1 MNLQEINSIISKINN
16 KVFSPVY
23 FLMGEETYYIDL
35 INDLLE
41 KKVLNEEEKSFNQT
55 ILYGKDTSVEEI
67 ISVCKRFPM
76 MSKFQLIIVKE
87 AQDLSSKI
95 DGLVNY
101 LLNPM
106 HSTILIINYKYKT
119 LDKRKKIY
127 KAIQKFGLILNSKKP
142 YENQVSTWISNKL
155 KEDNYTI
162 DIKANQMLVEFLG
175 SDLKMIN
182 NQLNKLKLL
191 KPESNNI
198 DPKLIEKNI
207 GISKDFNIFELRNA
221 IGSGNLSKALLIGD
235 YFSSNIKA
243 YPTQLV
249 LSSLFNYFIQLFQ
262 FHSLNNKSDIN
273 IATTLGINKF
283 FAKDYHKAAKIYP
296 MKKISLIIT
305 LIKNIDLKTKGYGV
319 SNNSQQN
326 ILNQLIVQI
335 MS

>member
-16 KVFSPVY
+16 KVYSPVY

-35 INDLLE
+35 ISDLLE
-41 KKVLNEEEKSFNQT
+41 NKVLSEEEKSFNQT
-55 ILYGKDTSVEEI
+55 ILYGKDTTAEEI

-76 MSKFQLIIVKE
+76 MSKFQLVVIKE

-95 DGLVNY
+95 DGLINY

-106 HSTILIINYKYKT
+106 HSTVLVINYKYKT

-142 YENQVSTWISNKL
+142 YENQVSTWIFNKL

-162 DIKANQMLVEFLG
+162 DLKANQMLVEFLG
-175 SDLKMIN
+175 GDLKMIN

-191 KPESNNI
+191 KPENNYI

-221 IGSGNLSKALLIGD
+221 IGSGNLSKALVIGN

-249 LSSLFNYFIQLFQ
+249 LSSLFNYFIQIFQ

-273 IATTLGINKF
+273 VASKLGINKF

-296 MKKISLIIT
+296 MKKISSIIT
-305 LIKNIDLKTKGYGV
+305 LIKNIDLKSKGYGV
-319 SNNSQQN
+319 SNNSQKN
-326 ILNQLIVQI
+326 ILNQLIIQI

>member
-16 KVFSPVY
+16 KVYSPVY

-35 INDLLE
+35 ISDLLE
-41 KKVLNEEEKSFNQT
+41 SKVLSEEEKSFNQT
-55 ILYGKDTSVEEI
+55 ILYGKDTTAEEI

-76 MSKFQLIIVKE
+76 MSKFQLVIIKE

-95 DGLVNY
+95 DGLINY

-106 HSTILIINYKYKT
+106 HSTVLVINYKYKT

-142 YENQVSTWISNKL
+142 YENQVSTWILNKL

-162 DIKANQMLVEFLG
+162 DLKANQMLVEFLG
-175 SDLKMIN
+175 GDLKMIN

-191 KPESNNI
+191 KPENNYI

-221 IGSGNLSKALLIGD
+221 IGSGNLSKALVIGN

-249 LSSLFNYFIQLFQ
+249 LSSLFNYFIQIFQ

-273 IATTLGINKF
+273 VASTLGINKF

-296 MKKISLIIT
+296 MKKISSIIT
-305 LIKNIDLKTKGYGV
+305 LIKNIDLKSKGYGA

-326 ILNQLIVQI
+326 ILNQLIIQI

>member
-16 KVFSPVY
+16 KVYSPVY

-35 INDLLE
+35 ISDLLE
-41 KKVLNEEEKSFNQT
+41 NKVLSEEEKSFNQT
-55 ILYGKDTSVEEI
+55 ILYGKDTTAEEI

-76 MSKFQLIIVKE
+76 MSKFQLVIIKE

-95 DGLVNY
+95 DGLINY

-106 HSTILIINYKYKT
+106 HSTVLVINYKYKT

-142 YENQVSTWISNKL
+142 YENQLSSWILNKL

-162 DIKANQMLVEFLG
+162 DLKANQMLVEFLG
-175 SDLKMIN
+175 GDLKMIN

-191 KPESNNI
+191 KPENNYI

-221 IGSGNLSKALLIGD
+221 IGSGNLSKALVIGN

-249 LSSLFNYFIQLFQ
+249 LSSLFNYFIQIFQ

-273 IATTLGINKF
+273 VASTLGINKF

-296 MKKISLIIT
+296 MKKISSIIT
-305 LIKNIDLKTKGYGV
+305 LIKNIDLKSKGYGV

-326 ILNQLIVQI
+326 ILNQLIIQI

>member
-16 KVFSPVY
+16 KVYSPVY

-35 INDLLE
+35 ISDLLE
-41 KKVLNEEEKSFNQT
+41 HKVLSEEEKSFNQT
-55 ILYGKDTSVEEI
+55 ILYGKDTTAEEI

-76 MSKFQLIIVKE
+76 MSKFQLVIIKE

-95 DGLVNY
+95 DGLINY

-106 HSTILIINYKYKT
+106 HSTVLVINYKYKT

-142 YENQVSTWISNKL
+142 YENQVSTWIFNKL

-162 DIKANQMLVEFLG
+162 DLKANQMLVEFLG
-175 SDLKMIN
+175 GDLKMIN

-191 KPESNNI
+191 KPENNYI

-221 IGSGNLSKALLIGD
+221 IGSGNLSKALVIGN

-249 LSSLFNYFIQLFQ
+249 LSSLFNYFIQIFQ

-273 IATTLGINKF
+273 VASTLGINKF

-296 MKKISLIIT
+296 MKKISSIIT
-305 LIKNIDLKTKGYGV
+305 LIKNIDLKSKGYGA

-326 ILNQLIVQI
+326 ILNQLIIQI

>member
-16 KVFSPVY
+16 KVYSPVY

-35 INDLLE
+35 ISDLLE
-41 KKVLNEEEKSFNQT
+41 NKVLSEEEKSFNQT
-55 ILYGKDTSVEEI
+55 ILYGKDTTAEEI

-76 MSKFQLIIVKE
+76 MSKFQLVIIKE

-95 DGLVNY
+95 DGLINY

-106 HSTILIINYKYKT
+106 HSTVLVINYKYKT

-142 YENQVSTWISNKL
+142 YENQVSTWILNKL

-162 DIKANQMLVEFLG
+162 DLKANQMLVEFLG
-175 SDLKMIN
+175 GDLKMIN

-191 KPESNNI
+191 KPENNYI

-221 IGSGNLSKALLIGD
+221 IGSGNLSKALVIGN

-249 LSSLFNYFIQLFQ
+249 LSSLFNYFIQIFQ

-273 IATTLGINKF
+273 VASTLGINKF

-296 MKKISLIIT
+296 MKKISSIIT
-305 LIKNIDLKTKGYGV
+305 LIKNIDLKSKGYGV

-326 ILNQLIVQI
+326 ILNQLIIQI

>member
-16 KVFSPVY
+16 KVYSPVY

-35 INDLLE
+35 ISDLLE
-41 KKVLNEEEKSFNQT
+41 NKVLSEEEKSFNQT
-55 ILYGKDTSVEEI
+55 ILYGKDTTAEEI

-76 MSKFQLIIVKE
+76 MSKFQLVIIKE

-95 DGLVNY
+95 DGLINY

-106 HSTILIINYKYKT
+106 HSTVLVINYKYKT

-142 YENQVSTWISNKL
+142 YENQVSTWILNKL

-162 DIKANQMLVEFLG
+162 DLKANQMLVEFLG
-175 SDLKMIN
+175 GDLKMIN

-191 KPESNNI
+191 KPENNYI

-221 IGSGNLSKALLIGD
+221 IGSGNLSKALVIGN

-249 LSSLFNYFIQLFQ
+249 LGSLFNYFIQIFQ

-273 IATTLGINKF
+273 VASTLRINKF

-296 MKKISLIIT
+296 MKKISSIIT
-305 LIKNIDLKTKGYGV
+305 LIKNIDLKSKGYGV

-326 ILNQLIVQI
+326 ILNQLIIQI

>member
-16 KVFSPVY
+16 KVYSPVY

-41 KKVLNEEEKSFNQT
+41 NEVLSEEEKSFNQT
-55 ILYGKDTSVEEI
+55 ILYGKDTSCEET

-76 MSKFQLIIVKE
+76 MSKFQLVIIKE

-155 KEDNYTI
+155 KEDNYSI

-191 KPESNNI
+191 KPENNNI

-221 IGSGNLSKALLIGD
+221 IGSGNLSKALVIGD

-243 YPTQLV
+243 YPIQLV

-273 IATTLGINKF
+273 VASTLGINKF
-283 FAKDYHKAAKIYP
+283 FVKDYHKASRIYP

-305 LIKNIDLKTKGYGV
+305 MIKNTDLKSKGYSV
-319 SNNSQQN
+319 SSNSQQN
-326 ILNQLIVQI
+326 VLNQLIVQI

>member
-16 KVFSPVY
+16 KVYSPVY

-35 INDLLE
+35 ISDLLE
-41 KKVLNEEEKSFNQT
+41 HKVLSEEEKSFNQT
-55 ILYGKDTSVEEI
+55 ILYGKDTTAEEI

-76 MSKFQLIIVKE
+76 MSKFQLVIIKE

-95 DGLVNY
+95 DGLINY

-106 HSTILIINYKYKT
+106 HSTVLVINYKYKT

-142 YENQVSTWISNKL
+142 YENQVSTWILNKL

-162 DIKANQMLVEFLG
+162 DLKANQMLVEFLG
-175 SDLKMIN
+175 GDLKMIN

-191 KPESNNI
+191 KPENNYI

-221 IGSGNLSKALLIGD
+221 IGSGNLSKALVIGN

-249 LSSLFNYFIQLFQ
+249 LSSLFNYFIQIFQ

-273 IATTLGINKF
+273 VASTLGINKF

-296 MKKISLIIT
+296 MKKISSIIT
-305 LIKNIDLKTKGYGV
+305 LIKNIDLKSKGYGA

-326 ILNQLIVQI
+326 ILNQLIIQI

>member
-16 KVFSPVY
+16 KVYSPVY

-35 INDLLE
+35 ISDLLE
-41 KKVLNEEEKSFNQT
+41 HKVLSEEEKSFNQT
-55 ILYGKDTSVEEI
+55 ILYGKDTTAEEI

-76 MSKFQLIIVKE
+76 MSKFQLVIIKE

-95 DGLVNY
+95 DGLINY

-106 HSTILIINYKYKT
+106 HSTVLVINYKYKT

-142 YENQVSTWISNKL
+142 YENQVSTWILNKL

-162 DIKANQMLVEFLG
+162 DLKANQMLVEFLG
-175 SDLKMIN
+175 GDLKMIN

-191 KPESNNI
+191 KPENNYI

-221 IGSGNLSKALLIGD
+221 IGSGNLSKALVIGN

-249 LSSLFNYFIQLFQ
+249 LSSLFNYFIQIFQ

-273 IATTLGINKF
+273 VASTLGINKF

-296 MKKISLIIT
+296 MKKISSIIT
-305 LIKNIDLKTKGYGV
+305 LIKNIDLKSKGYGV

-326 ILNQLIVQI
+326 ILNQLIIQI

>member
-273 IATTLGINKF
+273 VASTLGVNKF
-283 FAKDYHKAAKIYP
+283 FVKDYHKAAKIYP
-296 MKKISLIIT
+296 MKKISSIIT
-305 LIKNIDLKTKGYGV
+305 LIKNVDLKTKGYGV

-326 ILNQLIVQI
+326 ILNQLIFQI

>member
-16 KVFSPVY
+16 KVYSPVY

-35 INDLLE
+35 ISDLLE
-41 KKVLNEEEKSFNQT
+41 HKVLSEEEKSFNQT
-55 ILYGKDTSVEEI
+55 ILYGKDTTAEEI

-76 MSKFQLIIVKE
+76 MSKFQLVIIKE

-95 DGLVNY
+95 DGLINY

-106 HSTILIINYKYKT
+106 HSTVLVINYKYKT

-142 YENQVSTWISNKL
+142 YENQVSTWILNKL

-162 DIKANQMLVEFLG
+162 DLKANQMLVEFLG
-175 SDLKMIN
+175 GDLKMIN

-191 KPESNNI
+191 KPENNYI

-221 IGSGNLSKALLIGD
+221 IGSGNLSKALVIGN

-249 LSSLFNYFIQLFQ
+249 LGSLFNYFIQIFQ

-273 IATTLGINKF
+273 VASTLGINKF

-296 MKKISLIIT
+296 MKKISSIIT
-305 LIKNIDLKTKGYGV
+305 LIKNIDLKSKGYGA

-326 ILNQLIVQI
+326 ILNQLIIQI

>member
-16 KVFSPVY
+16 KVYSPVY

-35 INDLLE
+35 ISDLLE
-41 KKVLNEEEKSFNQT
+41 NKVLSEEEKSFNQT
-55 ILYGKDTSVEEI
+55 ILYGKDTTAEEI

-76 MSKFQLIIVKE
+76 MSKFQLVIIKE

-95 DGLVNY
+95 DGLINY

-106 HSTILIINYKYKT
+106 HSTVLVINYKYKT

-142 YENQVSTWISNKL
+142 YENQVSTWILNKL
-155 KEDNYTI
+155 NEDNYTI
-162 DIKANQMLVEFLG
+162 DLKANQMLVEFLG
-175 SDLKMIN
+175 GDLKMIN

-191 KPESNNI
+191 KPENNYI

-221 IGSGNLSKALLIGD
+221 IGSGNLSKALVIGN

-249 LSSLFNYFIQLFQ
+249 LSSLFNYFIQIFQ

-273 IATTLGINKF
+273 VASTLGINKF

-296 MKKISLIIT
+296 MKKISSIIT
-305 LIKNIDLKTKGYGV
+305 LIKNIDLKSKGYGV

-326 ILNQLIVQI
+326 ILNQLIIQI

>member
-16 KVFSPVY
+16 KVYSPVY
-23 FLMGEETYYIDL
+23 FLMGEETFYIDL
-35 INDLLE
+35 ISDLLE
-41 KKVLNEEEKSFNQT
+41 NKVLSEEEKSFNQT
-55 ILYGKDTSVEEI
+55 ILYGKDTTAEEI

-76 MSKFQLIIVKE
+76 MSKFQLVIIKE

-95 DGLVNY
+95 DGLINY

-106 HSTILIINYKYKT
+106 HSTVLVINYKYKT

-142 YENQVSTWISNKL
+142 YENQVSTWILNKL

-162 DIKANQMLVEFLG
+162 DLKANQMLVEFLG
-175 SDLKMIN
+175 GDLKMIN

-191 KPESNNI
+191 KPENNYI

-221 IGSGNLSKALLIGD
+221 IGSGNLSKALVIGN

-249 LSSLFNYFIQLFQ
+249 LSSLFNYFIQIFQ

-273 IATTLGINKF
+273 VASTLGINKF

-296 MKKISLIIT
+296 MKKISSIIT
-305 LIKNIDLKTKGYGV
+305 LIKNIDLKSKGYGV

-326 ILNQLIVQI
+326 ILNQLIIQI

>member
-155 KEDNYTI
+155 KEDNYSI

-191 KPESNNI
+191 KPENNNI

-221 IGSGNLSKALLIGD
+221 IGSGNLSKALVIGD

-243 YPTQLV
+243 YPIQLV

-273 IATTLGINKF
+273 VASTLGINKF
-283 FAKDYHKAAKIYP
+283 FVKDYHKASRIYP

-305 LIKNIDLKTKGYGV
+305 MIKNTDLKSKGYSV
-319 SNNSQQN
+319 SSNSQQN
-326 ILNQLIVQI
+326 VLNQLIVQI

>member
-16 KVFSPVY
+16 KVYSPVY

-35 INDLLE
+35 ISDLLE
-41 KKVLNEEEKSFNQT
+41 NKVLSEEEKSFNQT
-55 ILYGKDTSVEEI
+55 ILYGKDTTAEEI

-76 MSKFQLIIVKE
+76 MSKFQLVIIKE

-95 DGLVNY
+95 DGLINY

-106 HSTILIINYKYKT
+106 HSTVLVINYKYKT

-142 YENQVSTWISNKL
+142 YENQVSTWIFNKL

-162 DIKANQMLVEFLG
+162 DLKANQMLVEFLG
-175 SDLKMIN
+175 GDLKMIN

-191 KPESNNI
+191 KPENNYI

-221 IGSGNLSKALLIGD
+221 IGSGNLSKALVIGN

-243 YPTQLV
+243 YPIQLV
-249 LSSLFNYFIQLFQ
+249 LSSLFNYFIQIFQ

-273 IATTLGINKF
+273 VASTLGINKF

-296 MKKISLIIT
+296 MKKISSIIT
-305 LIKNIDLKTKGYGV
+305 LIKNIDLKSKGYGA

-326 ILNQLIVQI
+326 ILNQLIIQI

>member
-1 MNLQEINSIISKINN
+1 
-16 KVFSPVY
+16 
-23 FLMGEETYYIDL
+23 
-35 INDLLE
+35 
-41 KKVLNEEEKSFNQT
+41 
-55 ILYGKDTSVEEI
+55 
-67 ISVCKRFPM
+67 
-76 MSKFQLIIVKE
+76 
-87 AQDLSSKI
+87 
-95 DGLVNY
+95 
-101 LLNPM
+101 
-106 HSTILIINYKYKT
+106 LIINYKYKT

-155 KEDNYTI
+155 KEDNYSI

-191 KPESNNI
+191 KPENNNI

-221 IGSGNLSKALLIGD
+221 IGSGNLSKALVIGD

-243 YPTQLV
+243 YPIQLV

-273 IATTLGINKF
+273 VASALGINKF
-283 FAKDYHKAAKIYP
+283 FVKDYHKASRIYP

-305 LIKNIDLKTKGYGV
+305 MIKNTDLKSKGYSV
-319 SNNSQQN
+319 SSNSQQN
-326 ILNQLIVQI
+326 VLNQLIVQI

>member
-16 KVFSPVY
+16 KVYSPVY

-35 INDLLE
+35 ISDLLE
-41 KKVLNEEEKSFNQT
+41 SKVLSEEEKSFNQT
-55 ILYGKDTSVEEI
+55 ILYGKDTTAEEI

-76 MSKFQLIIVKE
+76 MSKFQLVIIKE

-95 DGLVNY
+95 DGLINY

-106 HSTILIINYKYKT
+106 HSTVLVINYKYKT

-142 YENQVSTWISNKL
+142 YENQVSTWIFNKL

-162 DIKANQMLVEFLG
+162 DLKANQMLVEFLG
-175 SDLKMIN
+175 GDLKMIN

-191 KPESNNI
+191 KPENNYI

-221 IGSGNLSKALLIGD
+221 IGSGNLSKALVIGN

-249 LSSLFNYFIQLFQ
+249 LSSLFNYFIQIFQ

-273 IATTLGINKF
+273 VASTLGINKF

-296 MKKISLIIT
+296 MKKISSIIT
-305 LIKNIDLKTKGYGV
+305 LIKNIDLKSKGYGA

-326 ILNQLIVQI
+326 ILNQLIIQI

>member
-16 KVFSPVY
+16 KVYSPVY

-35 INDLLE
+35 ISDLLE
-41 KKVLNEEEKSFNQT
+41 SKVLSEEEKSFNQT
-55 ILYGKDTSVEEI
+55 ILYGKDTTAEEI

-76 MSKFQLIIVKE
+76 MSKFQLVIIKE

-95 DGLVNY
+95 DGLINY

-106 HSTILIINYKYKT
+106 HSTVLVINYKYKT

-142 YENQVSTWISNKL
+142 YENQVSTWILNKL

-162 DIKANQMLVEFLG
+162 DLKANQMLVEFLG
-175 SDLKMIN
+175 GDLKMIN

-191 KPESNNI
+191 KPENNYI

-221 IGSGNLSKALLIGD
+221 IGSGNLSKALVIGN

-249 LSSLFNYFIQLFQ
+249 LGSLFNYFIQIFQ

-273 IATTLGINKF
+273 VASTLGINKF

-296 MKKISLIIT
+296 MKKISSIIT
-305 LIKNIDLKTKGYGV
+305 LIKNIDLKSKGYGA

-326 ILNQLIVQI
+326 ILNQLIIQI

>member
-16 KVFSPVY
+16 KVYSPVY

-35 INDLLE
+35 ISDLLE
-41 KKVLNEEEKSFNQT
+41 HKVLSEEEKSFNQT
-55 ILYGKDTSVEEI
+55 ILYGKDTTAEEI

-76 MSKFQLIIVKE
+76 MSKFQLVIIKE

-95 DGLVNY
+95 DGLINY

-106 HSTILIINYKYKT
+106 HSTVLVINYKYKT

-155 KEDNYTI
+155 KEDNYSI

-191 KPESNNI
+191 KPENNNI

-221 IGSGNLSKALLIGD
+221 IGSGNLSKALVIGD

-243 YPTQLV
+243 YPIQLV

-273 IATTLGINKF
+273 VASTLGINKF
-283 FAKDYHKAAKIYP
+283 FVKDYHKASRIYP

-305 LIKNIDLKTKGYGV
+305 MIKNTDLKSKGYSV
-319 SNNSQQN
+319 SSNSQQN
-326 ILNQLIVQI
+326 VLNQLIVQI

>member
-16 KVFSPVY
+16 KVYSPVY

-35 INDLLE
+35 ISDLLE
-41 KKVLNEEEKSFNQT
+41 HKVLSEEEKSFNQT
-55 ILYGKDTSVEEI
+55 ILYGKDTTAEEI

-76 MSKFQLIIVKE
+76 MSKFQLVIIKE

-95 DGLVNY
+95 DGLINY

-106 HSTILIINYKYKT
+106 HSTVLVINYKYKT

-142 YENQVSTWISNKL
+142 YENQVSTWIFNKL

-162 DIKANQMLVEFLG
+162 DLKANQMLVEFLG
-175 SDLKMIN
+175 GDLKMIN

-191 KPESNNI
+191 KPENNYI

-221 IGSGNLSKALLIGD
+221 IGSGNLSKALVIGN

-249 LSSLFNYFIQLFQ
+249 LSSLFNYFIQIFQ

-273 IATTLGINKF
+273 VASTLGINKF

-296 MKKISLIIT
+296 MKKISSIIT
-305 LIKNIDLKTKGYGV
+305 LIKNIDLKSKGYGV

-326 ILNQLIVQI
+326 ILNQLIIQI

>member
-16 KVFSPVY
+16 KVYCPVY

-35 INDLLE
+35 ISDLLE
-41 KKVLNEEEKSFNQT
+41 NKVLSEEEKSFNQT
-55 ILYGKDTSVEEI
+55 ILYGKDTTAEEI

-76 MSKFQLIIVKE
+76 MSKFQLVIIKE

-95 DGLVNY
+95 DGLINY

-106 HSTILIINYKYKT
+106 HSTVLVINYKYKT

-142 YENQVSTWISNKL
+142 YENQVSTWILNKL

-162 DIKANQMLVEFLG
+162 DLKANQMLVEFLG
-175 SDLKMIN
+175 GDLKMIN

-191 KPESNNI
+191 KPENNYI

-221 IGSGNLSKALLIGD
+221 IGSGNLSKALVIGN

-249 LSSLFNYFIQLFQ
+249 LGSLFNYFIQIFQ

-273 IATTLGINKF
+273 VASTLGINKF

-296 MKKISLIIT
+296 MKKISSIIT
-305 LIKNIDLKTKGYGV
+305 LIKNIDLKSKGYGV

-326 ILNQLIVQI
+326 ILNQLIIQI

>member
-155 KEDNYTI
+155 KEDSYTI

-191 KPESNNI
+191 KPENNNI
-198 DPKLIEKNI
+198 NPKLIEKNI

-273 IATTLGINKF
+273 VASTLGVNKF
-283 FAKDYHKAAKIYP
+283 FVKDYHKAAKIYP
-296 MKKISLIIT
+296 MKKISSIIT
-305 LIKNIDLKTKGYGV
+305 LIKNVDLKTKGYGV

-326 ILNQLIVQI
+326 ILNQLIFQI

>member
-155 KEDNYTI
+155 KEDSYTI

-191 KPESNNI
+191 KPENNNI
-198 DPKLIEKNI
+198 NPKLIEKNI

-221 IGSGNLSKALLIGD
+221 IGSGNLNKALVIGD
-235 YFSSNIKA
+235 YFSNNFKA
-243 YPTQLV
+243 YPSQLV

-273 IATTLGINKF
+273 VASTLGVNKF
-283 FAKDYHKAAKIYP
+283 FVKDYHEAAKIYP
-296 MKKISLIIT
+296 MKKISSIIT
-305 LIKNIDLKTKGYGV
+305 LIKNVDLKTKGYGV

-326 ILNQLIVQI
+326 ILNQLIFQI

>member
-16 KVFSPVY
+16 KVYSPVY

-35 INDLLE
+35 ISDLLE
-41 KKVLNEEEKSFNQT
+41 NKVLSEEEKSFNQT
-55 ILYGKDTSVEEI
+55 ILYGKDTTAEEI

-76 MSKFQLIIVKE
+76 MSKFQLVIIKE

-95 DGLVNY
+95 DGLINY

-106 HSTILIINYKYKT
+106 HSTVLVINYKYKT

-142 YENQVSTWISNKL
+142 YENQVSTWILNKL

-162 DIKANQMLVEFLG
+162 DLKANQMLVEFLG
-175 SDLKMIN
+175 GDLKMIN

-191 KPESNNI
+191 KPENNYI

-221 IGSGNLSKALLIGD
+221 IGSGNLSKALVIGN

-249 LSSLFNYFIQLFQ
+249 LGSLFNYFIQIFQ

-273 IATTLGINKF
+273 VASTLGINKF

-296 MKKISLIIT
+296 MKKISSIIT
-305 LIKNIDLKTKGYGV
+305 LIKNIDLKSKGYGV

-326 ILNQLIVQI
+326 ILNQLIIQI

>member
-1 MNLQEINSIISKINN
+1 MNLQVIIRIISKINN
-16 KVFSPVY
+16 KVYSPVY

-35 INDLLE
+35 ISDLLE
-41 KKVLNEEEKSFNQT
+41 NKVLSEEEKSFNQT
-55 ILYGKDTSVEEI
+55 ILYGKDTTAEEI

-76 MSKFQLIIVKE
+76 MSKFQLVIIKE

-95 DGLVNY
+95 DGLINY

-106 HSTILIINYKYKT
+106 HSTVLVINYKYKT

-142 YENQVSTWISNKL
+142 YENQVSTWILNKL

-162 DIKANQMLVEFLG
+162 DLKANQMLVEFLG
-175 SDLKMIN
+175 GDLKMIN

-191 KPESNNI
+191 KPENNYI

-221 IGSGNLSKALLIGD
+221 IGSGNLSKALVIGN

-249 LSSLFNYFIQLFQ
+249 LSSLFNYFIQIFQ

-273 IATTLGINKF
+273 VASTLGINKF

-296 MKKISLIIT
+296 MKKISSIIT
-305 LIKNIDLKTKGYGV
+305 LIKNIDLKSKGYGV

-326 ILNQLIVQI
+326 ILNQLIIQI

>member
-1 MNLQEINSIISKINN
+1 MNLQEINSIVSKINN
-16 KVFSPVY
+16 KVYNPIY

-41 KKVLNEEEKSFNQT
+41 NNVLNNEEKSFNQT
-55 ILYGKDTSVEEI
+55 ILYGKDTNIDEI

-76 MSKFQLIIVKE
+76 MSKFQLVIIKE

-95 DGLVNY
+95 DGLLNY

-106 HSTILIINYKYKT
+106 HSTILVINYKYKT

-127 KAIQKFGLILNSKKP
+127 KAIQKFGLILNSKNP
-142 YENQVSTWISNKL
+142 YENQVSSWISSKL

-162 DIKANQMLVEFLG
+162 DFKANQMLVEFLG
-175 SDLKMIN
+175 CDLKMIN

-191 KPESNNI
+191 KPINNNI
-198 DPKLIEKNI
+198 DPTLIEKNI

-221 IGSGNLSKALLIGD
+221 IGLGELNKALVIGD
-235 YFSSNIKA
+235 YFSNNIKV

-249 LSSLFNYFIQLFQ
+249 LGSLFNYFIQLFQ
-262 FHSLNNKSDIN
+262 FHSLNNKSDTN
-273 IATTLGINKF
+273 VSSVLGINKF
-283 FAKDYHKAAKIYP
+283 FVKEYHKAAKIYP

-305 LIKNIDLKTKGYGV
+305 LIKDVDLKSKGFGV
-319 SNNSQQN
+319 SNNSQEN
-326 ILNQLIVQI
+326 ILNQLICQI
-335 MS
+335 MN

>member
-16 KVFSPVY
+16 KVYSPVY

-35 INDLLE
+35 ISDLLE
-41 KKVLNEEEKSFNQT
+41 SKVLSEEEKSFNQT
-55 ILYGKDTSVEEI
+55 ILYGKDTTAEEI

-76 MSKFQLIIVKE
+76 MSKFQLVIIKE

-95 DGLVNY
+95 DGLINY

-106 HSTILIINYKYKT
+106 HSTVLVINYKYKT

-142 YENQVSTWISNKL
+142 YENQVSTWILNKL

-162 DIKANQMLVEFLG
+162 DLKANQMLVEFLG
-175 SDLKMIN
+175 GDLKMIN

-191 KPESNNI
+191 KPENNYI

-221 IGSGNLSKALLIGD
+221 IGSGNLSKALVIGN

-249 LSSLFNYFIQLFQ
+249 LSSLFNYFIQIFQ

-273 IATTLGINKF
+273 VASTLGINKF

-296 MKKISLIIT
+296 MKKISSIIT
-305 LIKNIDLKTKGYGV
+305 LIKNIDLKSKGYGV

-326 ILNQLIVQI
+326 ILNQLIIQI

>member
-16 KVFSPVY
+16 KVYSPVY

-35 INDLLE
+35 ISDLLE
-41 KKVLNEEEKSFNQT
+41 NKVLSEEEKSFNQT
-55 ILYGKDTSVEEI
+55 ILYGKDTTAEEI

-76 MSKFQLIIVKE
+76 MSKFQLVIIKE

-95 DGLVNY
+95 DGLINY

-106 HSTILIINYKYKT
+106 HSTVLVINYKYKT

-142 YENQVSTWISNKL
+142 YENQVSTWILNKL
-155 KEDNYTI
+155 NEDNYTI
-162 DIKANQMLVEFLG
+162 DLKANQMLVEFLG
-175 SDLKMIN
+175 GDLKMIN

-191 KPESNNI
+191 KPENNYI

-221 IGSGNLSKALLIGD
+221 IGSGNLSKALVIGN

-243 YPTQLV
+243 YPIQLV
-249 LSSLFNYFIQLFQ
+249 LSSLFNYFIQIFQ

-273 IATTLGINKF
+273 VASTLGINKF

-296 MKKISLIIT
+296 MKKISSIIT
-305 LIKNIDLKTKGYGV
+305 LIKNIDLKSKGYGA

-326 ILNQLIVQI
+326 ILNQLIIQI